1 MKRIRI
7 RQMTADPWLVSVGVL
22 VAAVATGFV
31 AMALAWRGA
40 AARIS
45 VADQVPFVVS
55 GAMGGLALVAFAL
68 AVLVVQVR
76 RRAEALRRADL
87 ARVRA
92 AVADLAL
99 EIRAEAARGR

>member
-1 MKRIRI
+1 VKRLREA
-7 RQMTADPWLVSVGVL
+7 TTDPWLASVGVL
-22 VAAVATGFV
+22 VVAAATGFV
-31 AMALAWRGA
+31 AMVLAWRGA
-40 AARIS
+40 AARVS

-87 ARVRA
+87 ARLRT
-92 AVADLAL
+92 AVAELAV
-99 EIRAEAARGR
+99 EVRIEAGSVR

>member
-1 MKRIRI
+1 VKRLREV
-7 RQMTADPWLVSVGVL
+7 TSDPWLVSVGVL
-22 VAAVATGFV
+22 AAAVATGFV
-31 AMALAWRGA
+31 AMVLAWRGA

-45 VADQVPFVVS
+45 VADQVPYVVS

-76 RRAEALRRADL
+76 RRTEALRRADL

-92 AVADLAL
+92 AVAELAM
-99 EIRAEAARGR
+99 EVRAEAGRGR